1 MSKDVEVMENV
12 IEPVVETPVEVVP
25 PTPEIS
31 FDVQSIGKSFSNR
44 VGDVAMNMIASA
56 AVVGAANGAMWV
68 GKKVSGFVKTKLSEA
83 KEKKALKEVEK
94 KAQAEL
100 QEAETDNSEEENSEE

>member
-12 IEPVVETPVEVVP
+12 VEPVVETPVEVVP
-25 PTPEIS
+25 KPEVG

-56 AVVGAANGAMWV
+56 AVVGAANGAMWI
-68 GKKVSGFVKTKLSEA
+68 GRKVSGFVKTKLSEA
-83 KEKKALKEVEK
+83 KEAKALKDAA

-100 QEAETDNSEEENSEE
+100 QEPETTNSEEESEE